1 MTIRWFF
8 SKTVRQ
14 LSEMCRQ
21 MERVINEQRDLLSTE
36 AVAAL
41 QTAKAEA
48 RTAIQTGANK
58 GELKRQM
65 AKLEDT
71 ARKWFRPYSNPGV
84 RENVKEV
91 LVAVVTILS
100 FTTFFLQL
108 TKIPTGSMQ
117 PTLFGIT
124 YQDLKGEHSVTL
136 KSGQTMWG
144 TITSETPTNIILTT
158 SLDQRQIPKDQIA
171 KTESG
176 AFQIPS
182 TLHRL
187 GLYWT
192 TGISY
197 KYLVA
202 PFDGY
207 VKDVGPSKPIFPF
220 IKRQPVLF
228 SSADGSQQKTLWI
241 WFPPD
246 DQLFENRNPGVAAT
260 GRRIFKAGE
269 PIIKAKSIAGDHLL
283 VDRFTYNFRRP
294 KRGDIFVFK
303 TKGIDALQQDLLYIK
318 RMVALPNEEVQI
330 GNDRHLIIDGKRL
343 DASTPRFERVYE
355 GDFVKNSPYLGHVN
369 EHVQKE
375 MGLIGRSLAPLF
387 PDESVR
393 RRLGPNE
400 YLAMGDN
407 TLSSLDSRDWGSV
420 PEKNII
426 GKCWFVY
433 WPFTERFGW
442 GYR

>member
-21 MERVINEQRDLLSTE
+21 MERVINEQRDLLS
-36 AVAAL
+36 
-41 QTAKAEA
+41 AEA
-48 RTAIQTGANK
+48 IGALEMAKSEARAAIASGANK

-65 AKLEDT
+65 GKLEEA
-71 ARKWFRPYSNPGV
+71 ARKWFRPYANPGV
-84 RENVKEV
+84 RENVKEF

-136 KSGQTMWG
+136 KNGTKLYGQIVSEG
-144 TITSETPTNIILTT
+144 GDKITFRHGNEEEE
-158 SLDQRQIPKDQIA
+158 IPKSEIA

-176 AFQIPS
+176 GFEVPS
-182 TLHRL
+182 TLKRL
-187 GLYWT
+187 ALYWT
-192 TGISY
+192 QGISY

-202 PFDGY
+202 PFDGF
-207 VKDVGPSKPIFPF
+207 VKDVGMPKAVFPF
-220 IKRQPVLF
+220 IKRQPVIF
-228 SSADGSQQKTLWI
+228 SDPSGQRQVTLWI

-246 DQLFENRNPGVAAT
+246 EKLFARGNPGGAAE
-260 GRRIFKAGE
+260 GGKIFRAGE
-269 PIIKAKSIAGDHLL
+269 PIVKAKAVAGDHLL

-294 KRGDIFVFK
+294 KRGEIFVFK
-303 TKGIDALQQDLLYIK
+303 TKGILGLDQDVLYIK
-318 RMVALPNEEVQI
+318 RLVALPGEKVQL

-343 DASTPRFERVYE
+343 DASTPRFEMVYSF
-355 GDFVKNSPYLGHVN
+355 DMFPTNNPYQGHVN
-369 EHVQKE
+369 DFAARQ
-375 MGLIGRSLAPLF
+375 MGFSGSIAPLM
-387 PDESVR
+387 PEEKVVYEV
-393 RRLGPNE
+393 GPKH

-407 TLSSLDSRDWGSV
+407 TLNSLDSRAWGSV
-420 PEKNII
+420 PRENII